1 MLADLGTVQLLW
13 SSDSS
18 ATPGVSELSSRNKAW
33 QPPEVGVLLLC
44 VGLCLWDAAVWRGVS
59 VDLLPFEASSVVS
72 WCLGGWQKW
81 GWSYFKSSCS
91 GEALRI
97 GAAW

>member
-44 VGLCLWDAAVWRGVS
+44 VELCLWDAAVWRGVS
-59 VDLLPFEASSVVS
+59 VDLLPLKLPLWFPGALEDGRSGAGPALSPAVVA
-72 WCLGGWQKW
+72 KH
-81 GWSYFKSSCS
+81 
-91 GEALRI
+91 
-97 GAAW
+97 